1 MLIKSSLRSNYIVE
15 EKEQLQRAYIKLE
28 MPKKK
33 VKVTYN
39 KETKEKM
46 SEKLQENQRKK
57 YSKRNKKQKKTKQ
70 MKVKE
75 KASWG
80 ERAKRKFE
88 KV

>member
-1 MLIKSSLRSNYIVE
+1 
-15 EKEQLQRAYIKLE
+15 
-28 MPKKK
+28 
-33 VKVTYN
+33 
-39 KETKEKM
+39 M

-80 ERAKRKFE
+80 ERARRKFK